1 MNTWKCN
8 SLSEWTLSFLK
19 ISGISRCI
27 GYSVAFF
34 LKDVHLGL
42 LIIYLNI
49 VLEYCCYRRCDWF
62 VRIWPFQWIYCL
74 LPPIRTNSIF
84 FLVIKWKQQIK
95 RLGLF
100 QVISVWFVLKKKL
113 LISDWNKKRG
123 CPHRGCKNRAE
134 TGIWSHTKML
144 IYKQCTHN
152 RLPVCKFAV
161 YTIYEQVMRNTRA
174 DKLTTTHWK
183 SNFSDI
189 PDVIRFLPHCGGFLR
204 LRMLYI

>member
-1 MNTWKCN
+1 MYRVFGRLLLEGRSLRATYYLFKHCLTVVLLSSLWLVCSDMAISMNLLFIASHTNQFDFFPSDKMETTNQKAWP
-8 SLSEWTLSFLK
+8 
-19 ISGISRCI
+19 ISSYIC
-27 GYSVAFF
+27 V
-34 LKDVHLGL
+34 
-42 LIIYLNI
+42 
-49 VLEYCCYRRCDWF
+49 
-62 VRIWPFQWIYCL
+62 
-74 LPPIRTNSIF
+74 IRF
-84 FLVIKWKQQIK
+84 E
-95 RLGLF
+95 
-100 QVISVWFVLKKKL
+100 KKL

-134 TGIWSHTKML
+134 IGIWSHTKML

-152 RLPVCKFAV
+152 HLPVCKFAV